1 MEEAMTRTSTF
12 RRLPAFAVP
21 LLAIATGCA
30 DADMTLE
37 PELTTSFSRA
47 PVVISFEKE
56 FDAAASTATL
66 LVWQGVVEANGMTGE
81 LVSSIDLTTP
91 GTQQTGSVL
100 HATVRW
106 VATGDVAFE
115 IETTGVINF
124 QNGAVRTNGH
134 GISGLGAGAVV
145 HQDGQLTGLDA
156 EGVLRVNTGTGH

>member
-1 MEEAMTRTSTF
+1 MTRPSPSH
-12 RRLPAFAVP
+12 RLPAFVLP
-21 LLAIATGCA
+21 LFVAALGCA
-30 DADMTLE
+30 DADTGLD
-37 PELTTSFSRA
+37 PQFAPSFSSA
-47 PVVISFEKE
+47 PVVVTFEKQ

-66 LVWQGVVEANGMTGE
+66 LVWQGVVEANGLIGN
-81 LVSSIDLTTP
+81 LVSSIDLTAP

-115 IETTGVINF
+115 IVTTGVINF

-145 HQDGQLTGLDA
+145 HQEGQLTGLDA
-156 EGVLRVNTGTGH
+156 AGMLRFNASTAR